1 MATQGGANGFA
12 LNQELLNTMEVL
24 SPNTEQKQVYFWGI
38 SWLFLYD
45 AICVRPERP
54 IFGNTCDFI
63 AAVACDYYVPHS
75 FSVILLDRVCSS
87 AIHPTKT
94 YLFAMQV
101 YARLSATRLHA
112 TAMVVHWILP
122 FVVVLLFCC
131 LLNSL
136 GVV

>member
-24 SPNTEQKQVYFWGI
+24 SPNTEQKQVYFWEI
-38 SWLFLYD
+38 SWPFLYD
-45 AICVRPERP
+45 AICVRPECGRRVRLLCP
-54 IFGNTCDFI
+54 PF
-63 AAVACDYYVPHS
+63 V
-75 FSVILLDRVCSS
+75 FSYSV
-87 AIHPTKT
+87 IHPTKT

-101 YARLSATRLHA
+101 YARLSATRLHV
-112 TAMVVHWILP
+112 TVMVVHWILP
-122 FVVVLLFCC
+122 FVVVVLVFCC

>member
-24 SPNTEQKQVYFWGI
+24 SPNTEQKQVYFWEI

-45 AICVRPERP
+45 AICVRSEGP
-54 IFGNTCDFI
+54 IFGNTCDVI

-75 FSVILLDRVCSS
+75 FSVILLDRVFLS
-87 AIHPTKT
+87 AIQPTKT

-101 YARLSATRLHA
+101 YAR
-112 TAMVVHWILP
+112 
-122 FVVVLLFCC
+122 FVSHSLARHGHGRALDPSFCCCSCVLLF
-131 LLNSL
+131 
-136 GVV
+136 VE